1 MIRTLAIIA
10 LAGFVLSAVSFSIAV
25 AIGGPE
31 ALAQSAWRW
40 GGRGWDEGE
49 WTWGLHGG
57 DRRGHRRHA
66 DLGPQATRELAWDG
80 SQSLDVD
87 LPADVTYTQG
97 AGPAKLTITGPQNVI
112 QDVEVDDGHIRLNGR
127 PWRMDHLAIALTAP
141 DVKRFGLHGSGRM
154 EITGYNQDSL
164 RIQLS
169 GSSDVV
175 ARGRTRDV
183 ELDISGSGEADLSQL
198 AADAAD
204 VEISGSGEA
213 VIAPKTSARLEV
225 SGSGDITLM
234 TRPERI
240 ATDISGSGRIHQGS
254 ESSNS
259 PSPSP
264 SPSSSASPSPSAPT
278 KKR

>member
-40 GGRGWDEGE
+40 GGHRWDDGE
-49 WTWGLHGG
+49 WTWGYHS
-57 DRRGHRRHA
+57 DRRGHRGYA
-66 DLGPQATRELAWDG
+66 DQGPQTTRELTWDG

-87 LPADVTYTQG
+87 LPADVTYTQA

-127 PWRMDHLAIALTAP
+127 PWRMNHLTIALTAP

-154 EITGYNQDSL
+154 EIAGYNQDSL

-175 ARGRTRDV
+175 ARGQAREV

-198 AADAAD
+198 ATDAAD

-213 VIAPKTSARLEV
+213 VIAPKTSAHLEV

-240 ATDISGSGRIHQGS
+240 ETDISGAGRIHQGS
-254 ESSNS
+254 ESGS

-264 SPSSSASPSPSAPT
+264 SASASPSPSPA